1 MIINMIPSKLSFGA
15 IRLDEM
21 PKIKVGTKIR
31 EEETKAIWTVFQEP
45 NLKRGPQ
52 KPLAGEKDPGYEVI
66 LERQGKHIYQKR
78 PIFIGFPTK
87 GPSEGVE
94 QRFSIIA

>member
-15 IRLDEM
+15 IRLDQM
-21 PKIKVGTKIR
+21 PEIKVETKIKD
-31 EEETKAIWTVFQEP
+31 EETKAIWTVFQEP
-45 NLKRGPQ
+45 NLKRGQITSPN
-52 KPLAGEKDPGYEVI
+52 EKHSGYEVI
-66 LERQGKHIYQKR
+66 LERHGKHIYQKR
-78 PIFIGFPTK
+78 SIFIGFPTK